1 MDAFQKTRKEDK
13 VKPMK
18 FVTTLDRNEDGVWI
32 AECPSIPGCV
42 SQGETRDEALA
53 NIREAIAACLE
64 VRAERG
70 LPLTLETH
78 QVDVTL

>member
-1 MDAFQKTRKEDK
+1 
-13 VKPMK
+13 MK
-18 FVTTLDRNEDGVWI
+18 FLVTIAQDEDRILV

-42 SQGETRDEALA
+42 SQGQSRDEAIT

-70 LPLTLETH
+70 MPLTVETQ
-78 QVDVTL
+78 QVEVTI